1 MCCYPECLYN
11 EGHGDGRMT
20 LNASKLLCFLLKAVD
35 YFFAV
40 TIFCCVQKLSVIVMC
55 HSTKCH
61 NDVGHGANIRKPRSM
76 KLTKHNGFMRD
87 LIEYIFPVAMLYRKR
102 YFNKKLKT

>member
-1 MCCYPECLYN
+1 
-11 EGHGDGRMT
+11 
-20 LNASKLLCFLLKAVD
+20 
-35 YFFAV
+35 
-40 TIFCCVQKLSVIVMC
+40 MC

-87 LIEYIFPVAMLYRKR
+87 LMEYIFPVTMLECVIKLSGIVMCHYPVCYCGHAASRMTPNATK
-102 YFNKKLKT
+102 FNY